1 MENFEQKVLF
11 LLVMR
16 YSLDTYRS
24 FSAINDWLS
33 RHPQQ
38 SINELYN
45 LLSRGRVILRRGILF
60 ALNRRE
66 IEALALRMHS
76 EQGVEIQDR
85 WYRLILYRQCF
96 IGSQAVQWLM
106 NNENLKREEAI
117 LLGQILIEEKI
128 IHHVLDQHDF
138 KNEFLFYRFYQ
149 DE

>member
-76 EQGVEIQDR
+76 EQGVG
-85 WYRLILYRQCF
+85 L
-96 IGSQAVQWLM
+96 
-106 NNENLKREEAI
+106 NLAKI
-117 LLGQILIEEKI
+117 LLAKVISKAFNYNTEP
-128 IHHVLDQHDF
+128 DC
-138 KNEFLFYRFYQ
+138 
-149 DE
+149 